1 MKPTWKHLF
10 LLYLSQ
16 LFGLDL
22 DQSGDSAEGL
32 GASSS
37 AGPESLSQLSQL
49 SDKDLLS
56 LAQLKAQLRDSYF
69 QSTRGHKGNWPSDK
83 DCDSALWAGVA
94 RAAGIEEV
102 QVDLALT
109 WEGRPTRLPCGD
121 CGPGSHGYNNGSAAT
136 TSTDM
141 MLGTILG
148 LFCAK
153 DRVSLEKMRS
163 YADEN
168 RGIMGVPRELVARTW
183 IKPGTRAF
191 LSQAI
196 GKLGGKKDNWALL
209 GQLHSPNQEDYQLH
223 LQLLSFYFESL
234 LLDGNLSKSNR
245 KALEKEADRNPEDA
259 LAQALAGNRKKATEL
274 LLNPAWKVPG
284 YVRGPETAKEIH
296 QLLIIQILLAGR

>member
-22 DQSGDSAEGL
+22 DSHESGSSAEGL
-32 GASSS
+32 G
-37 AGPESLSQLSQL
+37 GPTSLSQE
-49 SDKDLLS
+49 DLLS
-56 LAQLKAQLRDSYF
+56 LAQLKAQLRESYF

-94 RAAGIEEV
+94 RAAGLEEV

-148 LFCAK
+148 LFVSK
-153 DRVSLEKMRS
+153 DRISLERMRA
-163 YADEN
+163 YADEH
-168 RGIMGVPRELVARTW
+168 RGIMGVPKELVARTW

-196 GKLGGKKDNWALL
+196 HKLGGKKDNWALL
-209 GQLHSPNQEDYQLH
+209 GQLRAPNQEDYQLH
-223 LQLLSFYFESL
+223 LELLSYYLESL
-234 LLDGNLSKSNR
+234 LLDGKLSKSNR
-245 KALEKEADRNPEDA
+245 KALLQEADRNPQDA
-259 LAQALAGNRKKATEL
+259 LAQAMAGRNKNAVEL

-296 QLLIIQILLAGR
+296 QLLIIQILLGAESKK

>member
-1 MKPTWKHLF
+1 MQKPTWKHLF

-16 LFGLDL
+16 LLGLDL
-22 DQSGDSAEGL
+22 DSSESGAEGL
-32 GASSS
+32 G
-37 AGPESLSQLSQL
+37 GPLSL

-56 LAQLKAQLRDSYF
+56 LAQLKAQLRESYF
-69 QSTRGHKGNWPSDK
+69 QGTRGHKGNWPSDK
-83 DCDSALWAGVA
+83 DCDSALWAGIA
-94 RAAGIEEV
+94 RAAGLEEV
-102 QVDLALT
+102 QMDLALN

-148 LFCAK
+148 LFVQK
-153 DRVSLEKMRS
+153 DRISLEKMRG
-163 YADEN
+163 YADEH
-168 RGIMGVPRELVARTW
+168 RGIMGVPKELVSRTW

-196 GKLGGKKDNWALL
+196 GKLGGKQDNWSLL
-209 GQLHSPNQEDYQLH
+209 GQLHSQNQEDYQLH
-223 LQLLSFYFESL
+223 LELLSFYMQL
-234 LLDGNLSKSNR
+234 LLSDGQLSKSNR
-245 KALEKEADRNPEDA
+245 KALLQEADRNPQDA
-259 LAQALAGNRKKATEL
+259 LAQALAGRNKKAVEL

-296 QLLIIQILLAGR
+296 QLLIIQILLAAR